1 MNSDFENLRDGNAS
15 LICLKMHTH
24 NTRDMLATDDQA
36 TVIHINQCFDNLL
49 NTSAIECTPGL
60 GSRDCQHQN
69 TNSYAHSTLNS
80 IDGQYLVDTS
90 EILRPKKSSES
101 NTHICRQNVS
111 CVNRRTRR
119 GHGVLKK
126 VREFESILS
135 PAQLRPNNFIDL
147 SFTNLDYFITQKE
160 WAKILI
166 DHLKPNIKNILSIT
180 MQTRANGNTLA
191 FVRVGSVK
199 DARFAISRFHQKRI
213 GFRRIRV
220 SIMDP
225 NRVYNNNSLRLDVIS
240 LLRSASG
247 YSLPL
252 CKFIERFEKRF
263 HREISASDLKKMRD
277 IIEIRES
284 PGSIGDHSVT
294 LNKRAME
301 INGLQMS
308 NEPVVCRQ
316 HCFEGSEDYI
326 RATARCLLPC
336 INIHLNSFREQ
347 LMKLLHN
354 HGDCMPLM
362 SFPACYKS
370 EFGDSAIVYS
380 DDTRDKPEVD
390 SDPAGPSNSR
400 GSMENDNSSSFL
412 KMSEGEKFVTSTQ
425 SDEVVLP
432 NKYSV
437 KMTSDQ
443 QYKSSSQQHHKK
455 QGVPLEHLITCVS
468 SVIIRTESNG
478 ERYIVY
484 DPNYEI
490 GNMRML
496 TLSHSVQIRR
506 FTSELIKVL
515 KSQSTKSCR
524 LADYPTIYKRTYRKE
539 FCITDYGVCYLTDM
553 LSELSDNAVEVTGS
567 GSDTVV
573 SLPKPIQTSE
583 ERYRTTMFADEVVDL
598 LSQRPR
604 CRLPIN
610 KFIPSYHHHFSR
622 QCRVS
627 DYGFTKL
634 ADLLDAISHVIQ
646 IIEENKEKYISLLP
660 EKHLQIF
667 AERLV
672 VLLEA
677 SLDRRIPINDLT
689 DVYAKHHGYA
699 LCLEDFNVFSLKE
712 LLSKFPHLFYTEVD
726 YSQEIQNTSKL
737 SSEGKLTETIE
748 GGEQQT
754 EPNQDGDQVA
764 DTKVGNTAAIENFTP
779 NYNAVEYVCLVDRT
793 AIRHLARRVILILQ
807 QYQLGATSVLSFYE
821 RFRYQFR
828 NEPVLDVIFEELESI
843 VELRKDLPN
852 PRGAMS
858 CSSSDEA
865 IPYDIINPPH
875 YRHTQ
880 LQSDPFQNVCDDKR
894 STKIPLAILL
904 NCFIALRP
912 LIRLAGDLKELLSH
926 SNGKILLVNL
936 CTMYRKHFGV
946 PLKAENYNYPSL
958 VTLLKAMD
966 FVVSIRGRG
975 LQRTVC
981 LCEDFIGR
989 LSNRVAYNTKVKLKD
1004 PRNPLCSH
1012 ENELE
1017 TLKASLNHES
1027 IFIGKLPMSSPHILC
1042 LPLRPCRSSTLKSE
1056 MLCTSSQC
1064 SDKPVSPSPAELLHE
1079 NNSVG
1084 AVCCN
1089 EVADSKELS
1098 YSGMLHPSSSPSFAY
1113 RLPYA
1118 HYSVTTSGQTGSFT
1132 VAPSLNSS
1140 QYGYYHF
1147 LPVPPNRIGH
1157 FLVARANFVGH
1168 VDPSSQTAIP
1178 FLPNGTSY
1186 AHNGKQHPPDCHS
1199 PPYSAFNPT
1208 TNGSQTHY
1216 PTFTPLPPNQTSS
1229 TNFVAPTSTPT
1240 ISNIPYASS
1249 LLSSPQ
1255 FYPFGVDMTYLAP
1268 LSQAFHH
1275 QANPQYTGLEFTN
1288 HQLAGTNPN
1297 VNSIYPAKQFGQTH
1311 VCPEKSSNIL
1321 TTFSAPVKSI
1331 SSSTSQQRLD
1341 ELVERLAYGNELKST
1356 NMVVAAQNAETANHS
1371 NVYHTTNMV
1380 DGTQFLSNCLTPS
1393 TSSNSYSQ
1401 INPFTNNALQYSS
1414 IYNQNVPTSQP
1425 GVVKLPINNSCMFY
1439 DTNCSN
1445 IRVNLG
1451 GEGCYA
1457 GWNQRANSSCRYL
1470 TGECS
1475 KGQITG
1481 VVHPN
1486 GGVKCPI
1493 PVRPSSQAS
1502 QLLSHSQHK
1511 YMQNLLPNKF
1521 TGETMMTST
1530 SNSSGGFLHGKQSA
1544 ITADPFLSESNQLHR
1559 ASPTVHCFSQPVDCV
1574 QSHTNPLAQRNY
1586 FQNNDDT
1593 QRMKLSQQLSSH
1605 ITGLASAFPLQ

>member
-1 MNSDFENLRDGNAS
+1 M
-15 LICLKMHTH
+15 
-24 NTRDMLATDDQA
+24 TD
-36 TVIHINQCFDNLL
+36 C
-49 NTSAIECTPGL
+49 
-60 GSRDCQHQN
+60 
-69 TNSYAHSTLNS
+69 
-80 IDGQYLVDTS
+80 
-90 EILRPKKSSES
+90 
-101 NTHICRQNVS
+101 
-111 CVNRRTRR
+111 
-119 GHGVLKK
+119 
-126 VREFESILS
+126 
-135 PAQLRPNNFIDL
+135 
-147 SFTNLDYFITQKE
+147 
-160 WAKILI
+160 
-166 DHLKPNIKNILSIT
+166 
-180 MQTRANGNTLA
+180 
-191 FVRVGSVK
+191 
-199 DARFAISRFHQKRI
+199 
-213 GFRRIRV
+213 
-220 SIMDP
+220 
-225 NRVYNNNSLRLDVIS
+225 
-240 LLRSASG
+240 
-247 YSLPL
+247 
-252 CKFIERFEKRF
+252 
-263 HREISASDLKKMRD
+263 
-277 IIEIRES
+277 
-284 PGSIGDHSVT
+284 
-294 LNKRAME
+294 
-301 INGLQMS
+301 
-308 NEPVVCRQ
+308 
-316 HCFEGSEDYI
+316 
-326 RATARCLLPC
+326 
-336 INIHLNSFREQ
+336 
-347 LMKLLHN
+347 
-354 HGDCMPLM
+354 
-362 SFPACYKS
+362 
-370 EFGDSAIVYS
+370 
-380 DDTRDKPEVD
+380 
-390 SDPAGPSNSR
+390 
-400 GSMENDNSSSFL
+400 
-412 KMSEGEKFVTSTQ
+412 
-425 SDEVVLP
+425 
-432 NKYSV
+432 
-437 KMTSDQ
+437 
-443 QYKSSSQQHHKK
+443 
-455 QGVPLEHLITCVS
+455 
-468 SVIIRTESNG
+468 
-478 ERYIVY
+478 
-484 DPNYEI
+484 
-490 GNMRML
+490 
-496 TLSHSVQIRR
+496 
-506 FTSELIKVL
+506 
-515 KSQSTKSCR
+515 
-524 LADYPTIYKRTYRKE
+524 
-539 FCITDYGVCYLTDM
+539 GVCHLTDM

-573 SLPKPIQTSE
+573 SLPKRTQTSE

-610 KFIPSYHHHFSR
+610 EFIPSYYHNFSR

-646 IIEENKEKYISLLP
+646 VIEENKEKYISLLP
-660 EKHLQIF
+660 EKHSQIF

-712 LLSKFPHLFYTEVD
+712 LLSKFPHLFYTAVD

-737 SSEGKLTETIE
+737 SSEGKLTKTIE

-754 EPNQDGDQVA
+754 EPNRDGDQVA
-764 DTKVGNTAAIENFTP
+764 DTRVGNTAAIENFTP

-793 AIRHLARRVILILQ
+793 AIKHLAHKVILILQ
-807 QYQLGATSVLSFYE
+807 QYQLGAAPLSSFYE
-821 RFRYQFR
+821 LFRYQFK
-828 NEPVLDVIFEELESI
+828 NEPMLDVIFEELESI

-865 IPYDIINPPH
+865 IPYDAINPPH

-880 LQSDPFQNVCDDKR
+880 LQSNSFENVC
-894 STKIPLAILL
+894 TKIPLEILS

-926 SNGKILLVNL
+926 SDGKISLLNL
-936 CTMYRKHFGV
+936 SPMYRRRFGV

-975 LQRTVC
+975 LECIVC

-989 LSNRVAYNTKVKLKD
+989 LSSRVAYNTKAKFKD
-1004 PRNPLCSH
+1004 PRRSLFSH

-1017 TLKASLNHES
+1017 TLKLSFNHES
-1027 IFIGKLPMSSPHILC
+1027 IFIGKLPMSSPPILYS
-1042 LPLRPCRSSTLKSE
+1042 PLRPCRSSTPKSE
-1056 MLCTSSQC
+1056 MLCTPNQC
-1064 SDKPVSPSPAELLHE
+1064 SDKPANPSLAELLHE

-1089 EVADSKELS
+1089 EVADFKELF
-1098 YSGMLHPSSSPSFAY
+1098 YSGMLHPSSSPWFAY

-1132 VAPSLNSS
+1132 VASSLNSP

-1147 LPVPPNRIGH
+1147 SPVPPNRIRH
-1157 FLVARANFVGH
+1157 FVGH
-1168 VDPSSQTAIP
+1168 VVPSCQTAIP

-1186 AHNGKQHPPDCHS
+1186 AYNGNQHPPDCH
-1199 PPYSAFNPT
+1199 PPPSSAFNPT
-1208 TNGSQTHY
+1208 TNSSQTHY
-1216 PTFTPLPPNQTSS
+1216 PTFILLPPNQTSS

-1240 ISNIPYASS
+1240 ISNIPYASPI
-1249 LLSSPQ
+1249 LPSPQ
-1255 FYPFGVDMTYLAP
+1255 FYPLGVDMTYLAP

-1275 QANPQYTGLEFTN
+1275 QVNPQYTGLAFTN
-1288 HQLAGTNPN
+1288 HQVASTDPN

-1321 TTFSAPVKSI
+1321 TCFSAPVKSI

-1341 ELVERLAYGNELKST
+1341 ELVERLAHGNLHSGVNLVNSRSDRLHDELKGT

-1380 DGTQFLSNCLTPS
+1380 DCTQFSSNCLTPS
-1393 TSSNSYSQ
+1393 TSNNSYSQ

-1414 IYNQNVPTSQP
+1414 IYNQNIPTSQP
-1425 GVVKLPINNSCMFY
+1425 GVVKLPMNNSCMFY

-1457 GWNQRANSSCRYL
+1457 GWNQTANSSCRYL

-1475 KGQITG
+1475 QGQITG

-1574 QSHTNPLAQRNY
+1574 QNHTNPLAQRNY
-1586 FQNNDDT
+1586 FQNNNHT

-1605 ITGLASAFPLQ
+1605 ITGLGSAFSLQ